1 MKKICP
7 RCGKVR
13 IDSFGISHMD
23 GLSICCVCCSKE
35 ALAQKVIEGRML
47 PDEED
52 QIIDCLEEAYK
63 THLE

>member
-7 RCGKVR
+7 RCGKER
-13 IDSFGISHMD
+13 IDIFGISHMD

-35 ALAQKVIEGRML
+35 AIAKEVKERRML
-47 PDEED
+47 PGDAE
-52 QIIDCLEEAYK
+52 QIMECLEEAYK